1 MITHRNLYA
10 KLCSYENLFLAY
22 KKAKKGKSKKLY
34 VVEFESDLQNNLL
47 KLQKELIEKTYKP
60 EPIVIVVIRDPKTRK
75 IGKASFRDRIVHHA
89 LVNILHPIFDPIFI
103 YDNFA
108 SRKKKGHHKALER
121 FDYFIKK
128 VTQNG
133 KKLKGIEDNN
143 YVQGYALKADIVQY
157 FESIDHEI
165 LLRIVNERVHDRDV
179 LWLTKL
185 ILEYNAPIKGRGM
198 PLGNYTSQFF
208 ANVFLNKLD
217 YFVKHTLRAKYYLRY
232 VDDFVILDKNKE
244 KLERYKRYIDDY
256 LHTLGLKLHTTK
268 SRVIPLHQGVPLLGF
283 RVFYHYKLLKESGI
297 RQIKRNLHIWRREY
311 LDGADYDNIASRLQG
326 WLAHAEHGNTY
337 HFRRKIVKEFNKI
350 FFSPPEKS
358 DNNVRHFG
366 GGAKQ
371 VESKIYNKK
380 KIIII
385 FLSRKKKRKS
395 MGISLYSDPL
405 HPRCV

>member
-1 MITHRNLYA
+1 MKTHRNLYT

-22 KKAKKGKSKKLY
+22 KKAKRGKSKKLY
-34 VVEFESDLQNNLL
+34 VVEFENDLQNNLM

-60 EPIVIVVIRDPKTRK
+60 EPIIIVVIRDPKTRK
-75 IGKASFRDRIVHHA
+75 IGKASFRDRVVHHA

-133 KKLKGIEDNN
+133 KRLKGIEDNN
-143 YVQGYALKADIVQY
+143 YVQGYALKADISQY

-165 LLRIVNERVHDRDV
+165 LLRIVNERVHDRDI

-185 ILEYNAPIKGRGM
+185 ILEYNTPVKGRGM

-244 KLERYKRYIDDY
+244 KLGRYKRYINDY
-256 LHTLGLKLHTTK
+256 LHTLGLKLHLTK

-283 RVFYHYKLLKESGI
+283 RVFYYYRILKESSI
-297 RQIKRNLHIWRREY
+297 KQIKRNLRIWRENYLAGTEY
-311 LDGADYDNIASRLQG
+311 EIIASRLQG
-326 WLAHAEHGNTY
+326 WLAHAEHANTY
-337 HFRRKIVKEFNKI
+337 NFRKKIVREFNRI

-358 DNNVRHFG
+358 NDNVSAN

-371 VESKIYNKK
+371 DKDKTYD
-380 KIIII
+380 
-385 FLSRKKKRKS
+385 KRKILLV
-395 MGISLYSDPL
+395 MRQIKQ
-405 HPRCV
+405 RE